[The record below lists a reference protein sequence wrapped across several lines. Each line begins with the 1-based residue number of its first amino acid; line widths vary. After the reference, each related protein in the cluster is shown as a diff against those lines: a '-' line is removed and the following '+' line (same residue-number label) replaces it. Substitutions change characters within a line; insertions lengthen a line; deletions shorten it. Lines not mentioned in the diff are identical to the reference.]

1 MNLALITGA
10 TSGLGKALSQL
21 LAEKGVPLFLVAR
34 NQKKLEALQ
43 KELPTSTLTFVCDL
57 ASKKER
63 EALLIAI
70 KAHAPDLIINNAGF
84 GLYGPVLSHDLSS
97 SQEMMQV
104 NVDAVI
110 EISITAAQTLREQQ
124 SKGTIVNISS
134 SAAFF
139 PFPFF
144 SVYAASKACIQ
155 SFSQSFDEEMKQ
167 DGIRILSACPGQI
180 DTPFRMKASKG
191 HPHEKGAFTMTSRL
205 AAQKIL
211 EQVNRK
217 KSLVVLD
224 WRYRIA
230 LFFTRMIPRSLLFSF
245 LKRSLSSRIRD
256 LANKKGKL

>member
-10 TSGLGKALSQL
+10 TSGLGKALAQL

-34 NQKKLEALQ
+34 NQEKLAALQ
-43 KELPTSTLTFVCDL
+43 KELPVSTLTFVCDL

-63 EALLIAI
+63 AALLIAI

-97 SQEMMQV
+97 FQEMIKV

-110 EISITAAQTLREQQ
+110 EISITAAQTLREQHR
-124 SKGTIVNISS
+124 KGTIVNISS

-155 SFSQSFDEEMKQ
+155 SFSQSFDEEIKQ
-167 DGIRILSACPGQI
+167 NGIRILTACPGQI
-180 DTPFRMKASKG
+180 DTPFRMQAAKG
-191 HPHEKGAFTMTSRL
+191 HPHAKGGFTMSSRN
-205 AAQKIL
+205 AAEKVLKQI
-211 EQVNRK
+211 EK
-217 KSLVVLD
+217 KRSLQILD
-224 WRYRIA
+224 WRYRVAI
-230 LFFTRMIPRSLLFSF
+230 FFAKMIPRSLLSLF
-245 LKRSLSSRIRD
+245 LKRSLTSRIKE
-256 LANKKGKL
+256 L